1 MASSMAH
8 NGRLL
13 MFAC

>member
-1 MASSMAH
+1 MAH